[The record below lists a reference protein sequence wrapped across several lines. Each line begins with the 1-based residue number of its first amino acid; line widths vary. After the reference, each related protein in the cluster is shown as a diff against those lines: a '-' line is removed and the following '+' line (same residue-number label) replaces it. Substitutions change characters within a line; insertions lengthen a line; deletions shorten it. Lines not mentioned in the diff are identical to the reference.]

1 MNGDSRGTWE
11 AVGSPDTRQEN
22 LSPNHWNRNYT
33 KNCRGLTSLSKT
45 PGERKLTLTTVYL
58 LHNSSSLVGSVAI
71 AGSSNPSCS
80 SSFQLS
86 PPCSRPSAGH
96 LHGVHGEAALPSR
109 FLPLFPT
116 SAPLLSPGSGCF
128 TTKTHHWSHG
138 ALSSPGRP
146 SVQSSAASTL
156 PCAGLLP
163 TSIYIGSRFSSTWK
177 NVFSWTRF
185 ILQLFFTFLYQTNFR
200 KL

>member
-1 MNGDSRGTWE
+1 MGSSGITRYKAGKSESKSLESKLYKELSR
-11 AVGSPDTRQEN
+11 SDQ
-22 LSPNHWNRNYT
+22 
-33 KNCRGLTSLSKT
+33 SLQN
-45 PGERKLTLTTVYL
+45 PRRKLTLTTVHL
-58 LHNSSSLVGSVAI
+58 LHNSSTLVGSVAT
-71 AGSSNPSCS
+71 AVSSNPSCS

-109 FLPLFPT
+109 FMPLFPT

-128 TTKTHHWSHG
+128 TTKIHHWSHG

-146 SVQSSAASTL
+146 SVQPSAASTL

-163 TSIYIGSRFSSTWK
+163 TLIYIGSRFSTWK
-177 NVFSWTRF
+177 NVFS
-185 ILQLFFTFLYQTNFR
+185 
-200 KL
+200 